1 MTLGDVIKTYRTE
14 HSLSMDEFAKR
25 SGLSKGYI
33 SMLEKNRNPKTGKPI
48 IPSILT
54 YQSVAKAMSTSVD
67 ILMRTVDK
75 EQLVSLEQSP
85 APASDDLPD
94 LTPKDEREITR
105 MMDDMK
111 EKLMQEEGLMFD
123 GQPASPESIQSILD
137 AMQIGMEMAKKRNKA
152 KYTPKKYRHED

>member
-48 IPSILT
+48 IPAILT

-75 EQLVSLEQSP
+75 EQLVSLEQPP
-85 APASDDLPD
+85 APASDDLPA
-94 LTPKDEREITR
+94 LTQRDERQIAKDLE
-105 MMDDMK
+105 DMLHSLK
-111 EKLMQEEGLMFD
+111 GSAAMGELEDEEDMELLK
-123 GQPASPESIQSILD
+123 ASLLQ
-137 AMQIGMEMAKKRNKA
+137 AMTLSKRIAKKKF
-152 KYTPKKYRHED
+152 TPKKYRK

>member
-1 MTLGDVIKTYRTE
+1 MTLGDVIKTYRME

-67 ILMRTVDK
+67 VLMKTVDK

-85 APASDDLPD
+85 ASASDDLPTVSPTGQKID
-94 LTPKDEREITR
+94 ARTRRQLEKGLDDDNLTYNGVVLDG
-105 MMDDMK
+105 DDK
-111 EKLMQEEGLMFD
+111 EKV
-123 GQPASPESIQSILD
+123 
-137 AMQIGMEMAKKRNKA
+137 KKALELIFWDVKEKNKR
-152 KYTPKKYRHED
+152 KK